1 VVVVRSDSNE
11 RRAKHRSVMIRF
23 ASKFLAGRQSQISQL
38 KTFHRNLQGLTI
50 GVPKESL
57 EGEAR
62 VAITPTNVVKL
73 TKSGAKVYIE
83 PSAGEL
89 SGFPDSSYVTA
100 GAEIASPDIVW
111 KSQIVTKVRPPTSDE
126 ATKIEN
132 RAICSIIQPRVNT
145 DLLAQLVKQ
154 KSTVF
159 SLDSLLR
166 TLSRGQ
172 SFDVLSSQA
181 NVAGY
186 RAVIEAAHQM
196 QRPFAGQSTAA
207 GKIPPAK
214 VLVVGAGVAGLAAM
228 QLAKKKGAIVYGFDV
243 RAAAKEQVESV
254 GAKFLEVDYKEDGSG
269 AGGYA
274 KEMSKEWF
282 AAADQMLLNELKN
295 IDVVITTALIPGR
308 RAPVLIKKNMVEAMP
323 RGGVV
328 VDLAAASGG
337 NVETTVPG
345 QVINH
350 NGVTCVGYTNME
362 SRMAST
368 ASSLFGGNVTNF
380 LLSMDDKETKKW
392 KINLEDPAVRSIC
405 VAIDGKELPPYVPPA
420 APTTAAQAAQKKEVN
435 FVSLL
440 SFTRP

>member
-1 VVVVRSDSNE
+1 
-11 RRAKHRSVMIRF
+11 MIRF

>member
-1 VVVVRSDSNE
+1 
-11 RRAKHRSVMIRF
+11 MLRF
-23 ASKFLAGRQSQISQL
+23 GSKFFAGRQSQISHL
-38 KTFHRNLQGLTI
+38 KSYHRNLQGLII
-50 GVPKESL
+50 GVPKETL
-57 EGEAR
+57 EGECR

-73 TKSGAKVYIE
+73 TKSGAKVRIE
-83 PSAGEL
+83 ASAGEL
-89 SGFPDSSYVTA
+89 SGFPDSAYVAA
-100 GAEIASPDIVW
+100 GAEIASPENVW
-111 KSQIVTKVRPPTSDE
+111 KAQVVTKVRPPTLEE
-126 ATKIEN
+126 AARVEN
-132 RAICSIIQPRVNT
+132 RAICSIIQPRINT

-172 SFDVLSSQA
+172 AYDVLSSQA

-186 RAVIEAAHQM
+186 RAVIEAAHHM
-196 QRPFAGQSTAA
+196 QRPFGGQSTAA

-254 GAKFLEVDYKEDGSG
+254 GAKFLEVELKEDGSG

-282 AAADQMLLNELKN
+282 AAADQMLLNECKN
-295 IDVVITTALIPGR
+295 MDVIITTALIPGR
-308 RAPVLIKKNMVEAMP
+308 KAPVLIKKSMVEVMP

-350 NGVTCVGYTNME
+350 KGVSCVGYTNME

-380 LLSMDDKETKKW
+380 LLSMDDKATKTW
-392 KINLEDPAVRSIC
+392 QINLEDPAVRSVC

-420 APTTAAQAAQKKEVN
+420 APTTTAQAVKKEVCHSIPSIV
-435 FVSLL
+435 FTFLVSRNQNLR
-440 SFTRP
+440 THKRCT